1 MDIND
6 LDKVSGSIYT
16 ALGSTGSDFYKDN
29 FYIGVQVKLDNQNI
43 GHKETHS
50 RKKFFC

>member
-6 LDKVSGSIYT
+6 LDKVRVIMST
-16 ALGSTGSDFYKDN
+16 DLGSTGSDFYKDS

-43 GHKETHS
+43 GHKENHS
-50 RKKFFC
+50 STLGL